1 LHTVPQLLV
10 NDEDAKNYSVK
21 SERDPIDGS
30 DAAHAVV
37 NQRCKVKRVIMG
49 YPSHPTYKSSSY
61 TDVTER

>member
-1 LHTVPQLLV
+1 MV
-10 NDEDAKNYSVK
+10 NDEDAKNY
-21 SERDPIDGS
+21 
-30 DAAHAVV
+30 AVV